1 MVLGALRSLLGPRRL
16 DPGRVGVGRG
26 SRDQIPGRPGSLDSA
41 AGYLE
46 SLEPPGGRRGGGRI
60 SKLKRGN

>member
-46 SLEPPGGRRGGGRI
+46 SLEPPGGRRGGERI
-60 SKLKRGN
+60 SKL